1 MEVHLWNDALH
12 LLVKMPLNVSKRKR
26 TFELKLILKLTFAF
40 LFLFRTSFLMLPKDA
55 MIHLISSDYVF
66 SNY

>member
-12 LLVKMPLNVSKRKR
+12 LSVKMPLNVSKRKR

-40 LFLFRTSFLMLPKDA
+40 LFRTSFLMLPKDA
-55 MIHLISSDYVF
+55 MIHLISSDYVI